1 MMIINPIVESDWA
14 NNSLNNEE
22 LCTMIIEISAG
33 TTKYRWM
40 DYDILTVTMIIYD
53 NNYDYLL

>member
-14 NNSLNNEE
+14 NNSMNNEE

-33 TTKYRWM
+33 TTMYRWM
-40 DYDILTVTMIIYD
+40 DCDILIVTMIIYD